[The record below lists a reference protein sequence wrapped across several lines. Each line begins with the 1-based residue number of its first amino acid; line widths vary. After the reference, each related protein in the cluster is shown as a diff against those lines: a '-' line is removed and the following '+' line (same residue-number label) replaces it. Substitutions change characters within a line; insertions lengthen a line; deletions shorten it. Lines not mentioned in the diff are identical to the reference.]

1 MITVVMVRHQGNPKK
16 FLFRVP
22 DGHTIKDGMNVIVD
36 TKHGMQEAVAITD
49 SIDIESEEAARKLI
63 AFDNAETIASETT
76 SANGYG
82 RLKLSIDLSQAA
94 SGTSFAQAL
103 FSWDYADTNSFA
115 ALTQNDINDGTNT
128 AYQVEICRVSFYNGT
143 ISGIVSQIGGAIVN
157 MAEHTHDY
165 AAKSQANTAYLTV
178 EGWEEDAANEV
189 WTQTVNVTGVTASNN
204 IISSP
209 APDYI
214 EDASE
219 CGVYCYAQQNGSLIF
234 VASSQPS
241 RVVIM
246 NILIVG

>member
-1 MITVVMVRHQGNPKK
+1 MNGIFFDLRTLRAVDLGAIFGKIIGDGKVRGCTLSYSGANLTIAKGHMVAKGR
-16 FLFRVP
+16 
-22 DGHTIKDGMNVIVD
+22 
-36 TKHGMQEAVAITD
+36 
-49 SIDIESEEAARKLI
+49 LI

-115 ALTQNDINDGTNT
+115 ELTQNDINDGTNT

>member
-1 MITVVMVRHQGNPKK
+1 MNGIFFDLRTLRAVDLGAIFGKIIGDGKVRGCTLSYFGANLTIAKGHMVAKGR
-16 FLFRVP
+16 
-22 DGHTIKDGMNVIVD
+22 
-36 TKHGMQEAVAITD
+36 
-49 SIDIESEEAARKLI
+49 LI

-143 ISGIVSQIGGAIVN
+143 ISGIVSQIGGSAVN

-165 AAKSQANTAYLTV
+165 AAKSQTKTASLTV
-178 EGWEEDAANEV
+178 EGWEEDAANAV
-189 WTQTVNVTGVTASNN
+189 WTQTVSVTGVTANSN
-204 IISSP
+204 IIVSP
-209 APDYI
+209 AP
-214 EDASE
+214 ASHE
-219 CGVYCYAQQNGSLIF
+219 AWGAAGIRATAQAAGTVTFACDTVPTEAITAQ
-234 VASSQPS
+234 
-241 RVVIM
+241 
-246 NILIVG
+246 ILIVG

>member
-1 MITVVMVRHQGNPKK
+1 MNGIFFDLRTLRAVDLGAIFGKIIGDGKVRGCTLSYSGANLTIAKGHMVAKGR
-16 FLFRVP
+16 
-22 DGHTIKDGMNVIVD
+22 
-36 TKHGMQEAVAITD
+36 
-49 SIDIESEEAARKLI
+49 LI

-143 ISGIVSQIGGAIVN
+143 ISGIVSQIGGAAVN

-178 EGWEEDAANEV
+178 EGWEEDAANAV

-204 IISSP
+204 VISSP

-246 NILIVG
+246 NVLIVG

>member
-1 MITVVMVRHQGNPKK
+1 MNGIFFDLRTLRAVDLGAIFGKIIGDGKVRGCTLSYSGANLTIAKGHMVAKGR
-16 FLFRVP
+16 
-22 DGHTIKDGMNVIVD
+22 
-36 TKHGMQEAVAITD
+36 
-49 SIDIESEEAARKLI
+49 LI

-143 ISGIVSQIGGAIVN
+143 ISGIVSQIGGSAVN

-165 AAKSQANTAYLTV
+165 AAKSQTKTASLTV
-178 EGWEEDAANEV
+178 EGWEEDAANAV
-189 WTQTVNVTGVTASNN
+189 WTQTVSVTGVTANSN
-204 IISSP
+204 IIVSP
-209 APDYI
+209 AP
-214 EDASE
+214 ASHE
-219 CGVYCYAQQNGSLIF
+219 AWGAAGIRATAQAAGTVTFACDTVPTEAITAQ
-234 VASSQPS
+234 
-241 RVVIM
+241 
-246 NILIVG
+246 ILIVG

>member
-1 MITVVMVRHQGNPKK
+1 MNGIFFDLRTLRAVDLGAIFGKILGDGKVRGCTLSYSGANLTIAKGHMVAKGR
-16 FLFRVP
+16 
-22 DGHTIKDGMNVIVD
+22 
-36 TKHGMQEAVAITD
+36 
-49 SIDIESEEAARKLI
+49 LI

-143 ISGIVSQIGGAIVN
+143 ISGIVSQIGGSAVN

-165 AAKSQANTAYLTV
+165 AAKSQTKTASLTV
-178 EGWEEDAANEV
+178 EGWEEDAANAV
-189 WTQTVNVTGVTASNN
+189 WTQTVSVTGVTANSN
-204 IISSP
+204 IIVSP
-209 APDYI
+209 AP
-214 EDASE
+214 ASHE
-219 CGVYCYAQQNGSLIF
+219 AWGAAGIRATAQAAGTVTFACDTVPTEAITAQ
-234 VASSQPS
+234 
-241 RVVIM
+241 
-246 NILIVG
+246 ILIVG